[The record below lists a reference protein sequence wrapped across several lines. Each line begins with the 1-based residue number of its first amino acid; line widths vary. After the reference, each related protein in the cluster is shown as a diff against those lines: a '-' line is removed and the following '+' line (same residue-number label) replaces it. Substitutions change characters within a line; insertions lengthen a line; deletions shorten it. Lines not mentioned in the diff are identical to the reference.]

1 MTLISREILQRA
13 LRWSKKRKILTSLFA
28 VYIFAVLWL
37 TLIDRQWG
45 ERQAEL
51 VPFWEVRNLLEN
63 ISIKYLRDFWLVQIF
78 GNIAMFIPLG
88 VLSPYLLNI
97 TKFKSVFL
105 ISLAFSAGIE
115 ITQYITGRGLC
126 EFDDVFNNTLGACV
140 GYTSWRL
147 KMKYNKKYK
156 NEQSPW

>member
-1 MTLISREILQRA
+1 MGRTSGGTYA
-13 LRWSKKRKILTSLFA
+13 LLGGAKPF
-28 VYIFAVLWL
+28 
-37 TLIDRQWG
+37 G
-45 ERQAEL
+45 EHKHQVSAGFL
-51 VPFWEVRNLLEN
+51 A
-63 ISIKYLRDFWLVQIF
+63 VQIF

-88 VLSPYLLNI
+88 VLLPYLLNV

-105 ISLAFSAGIE
+105 MSLAFSAGIE

-140 GYTSWRL
+140 GFTSWRL
-147 KMKYNKKYK
+147 KMRYNKKYK

>member
-13 LRWSKKRKILTSLFA
+13 LRWSKKRKILTALFA

-37 TLIDRQWG
+37 TLLDRQWG

-88 VLSPYLLNI
+88 VLLPYLLNV
-97 TKFKSVFL
+97 TKFKKVFL
-105 ISLAFSAGIE
+105 
-115 ITQYITGRGLC
+115 
-126 EFDDVFNNTLGACV
+126 DVFNNTLGACV
-140 GYTSWRL
+140 GFTSWRL
-147 KMKYNKKYK
+147 KMRYNKKYK

>member
-28 VYIFAVLWL
+28 VYIFAVLWF

-51 VPFWEVRNLLEN
+51 VPFWEARNLLEN

-88 VLSPYLLNI
+88 VLLPYLLNV
-97 TKFKSVFL
+97 TKFKIVFL

-126 EFDDVFNNTLGACV
+126 EFNDVFNNTLGACV
-140 GYTSWRL
+140 GFTSWRL
-147 KMKYNKKYK
+147 KMRYNKKYK

>member
-13 LRWSKKRKILTSLFA
+13 LQWSKKRKILTALFA

-37 TLIDRQWG
+37 TLLDRQWG

-51 VPFWEVRNLLEN
+51 MPFWEVQNLFEN
-63 ISIKYLRDFWLVQIF
+63 IGDEYLRKFWLGQIF
-78 GNIAMFIPLG
+78 GNIAMFIPFG
-88 VLSPYLLNI
+88 VLLPYLCGI
-97 TKFKSVFL
+97 TKFRRVFL
-105 ISLAFSAGIE
+105 MALVFSAGIE

-140 GYTSWRL
+140 GYTAWRL
-147 KMKYNKKYK
+147 KMRYNEKYK

>member
-13 LRWSKKRKILTSLFA
+13 LRWSKKRKILTALFA

-45 ERQAEL
+45 KRQAEL
-51 VPFWEVRNLLEN
+51 MPFWEVRNLLEN

-88 VLSPYLLNI
+88 VLLPYLCGI
-97 TKFKSVFL
+97 TKFKKVFL
-105 ISLAFSAGIE
+105 MSLAFSAGIE

-140 GYTSWRL
+140 GYKSWRL
-147 KMKYNKKYK
+147 KMRYNKKYK

>member
-13 LRWSKKRKILTSLFA
+13 LRWSKKRKALTALFS

-37 TLIDRQWG
+37 TLLDRQWG
-45 ERQAEL
+45 KRQAEL
-51 VPFWEVRNLLEN
+51 MPFWEVQNLMEN

-88 VLSPYLLNI
+88 VLLPYLCGI

-105 ISLAFSAGIE
+105 MSLAFSAGIE

-126 EFDDVFNNTLGACV
+126 EFDDVFNNTLGAFV
-140 GYTSWRL
+140 GFTSWRL
-147 KMKYNKKYK
+147 KMRYNKKYK

>member
-1 MTLISREILQRA
+1 MTLISREILQRV

-37 TLIDRQWG
+37 TLSDRQWG
-45 ERQAEL
+45 KRQAEL
-51 VPFWEVRNLLEN
+51 VPFWEVVNLFEN

-88 VLSPYLLNI
+88 VLLPYLCGI
-97 TKFKSVFL
+97 TKFKKVFL
-105 ISLAFSAGIE
+105 MSLAFSAGIE

-140 GYTSWRL
+140 GFTSWRL
-147 KMKYNKKYK
+147 KMRYNKKYK

>member
-37 TLIDRQWG
+37 TLLDRQWG

-88 VLSPYLLNI
+88 VLLPYLCGI

-105 ISLAFSAGIE
+105 MSLAFSAGIE
-115 ITQYITGRGLC
+115 ITQYITAEGFVNLMMFSTTLLGLAWGSH
-126 EFDDVFNNTLGACV
+126 LGV
-140 GYTSWRL
+140 
-147 KMKYNKKYK
+147 
-156 NEQSPW
+156 

>member
-13 LRWSKKRKILTSLFA
+13 LRWSKKRKILTALFA

-45 ERQAEL
+45 KRQAEL

-88 VLSPYLLNI
+88 VLLPYLCGI

-105 ISLAFSAGIE
+105 MSLAF
-115 ITQYITGRGLC
+115 
-126 EFDDVFNNTLGACV
+126 
-140 GYTSWRL
+140 
-147 KMKYNKKYK
+147 
-156 NEQSPW
+156 

>member
-1 MTLISREILQRA
+1 MTLISREILQRV

-37 TLIDRQWG
+37 TLLDRQWG

-51 VPFWEVRNLLEN
+51 MPFWEVRNLLEN

-88 VLSPYLLNI
+88 VLLPYLCGI
-97 TKFKSVFL
+97 TKFKK
-105 ISLAFSAGIE
+105 
-115 ITQYITGRGLC
+115 
-126 EFDDVFNNTLGACV
+126 DVFNNTLGACV
-140 GYTSWRL
+140 GFTSWRL
-147 KMKYNKKYK
+147 KMRYNKKYK

>member
-37 TLIDRQWG
+37 TLLDRQWG
-45 ERQAEL
+45 ERRAEL
-51 VPFWEVRNLLEN
+51 VP
-63 ISIKYLRDFWLVQIF
+63 IKYLRDFWLVQIF

-88 VLSPYLLNI
+88 VLLPYLLNV
-97 TKFKSVFL
+97 TKFKKVFL
-105 ISLAFSAGIE
+105 MSIAFSAGIE

-140 GYTSWRL
+140 GFTSWRL
-147 KMKYNKKYK
+147 KMRYNKKYK

>member
-13 LRWSKKRKILTSLFA
+13 LRWSKKRKVLTALFSA
-28 VYIFAVLWL
+28 YIFAVLWL

-51 VPFWEVRNLLEN
+51 MPFWEVRNLMVN
-63 ISIKYLRDFWLVQIF
+63 ISNKYLREFWLVQIF
-78 GNIAMFIPLG
+78 GNIAMFIN
-88 VLSPYLLNI
+88 VTN
-97 TKFKSVFL
+97 FKSVFL
-105 ISLAFSAGIE
+105 ISIAFSAGIE
-115 ITQYITGRGLC
+115 ITQYVTGRGLC

-140 GYTSWRL
+140 GYMSWRL
-147 KMKYNKKYK
+147 KMRYNKKYK

>member
-13 LRWSKKRKILTSLFA
+13 LQWSKKRKILTALFA

-37 TLIDRQWG
+37 TLLDRHWG

-51 VPFWEVRNLLEN
+51 MPFWEVRNLLEN
-63 ISIKYLRDFWLVQIF
+63 ISNKYLRDFWLVQIF

-88 VLSPYLLNI
+88 VLLPYLLNV
-97 TKFKSVFL
+97 TNFKSVFL

-126 EFDDVFNNTLGACV
+126 EFDDVFNNTFGACL
-140 GYTSWRL
+140 GYMSWRL
-147 KMKYNKKYK
+147 KMRYNEKYK

>member
-45 ERQAEL
+45 KRQAEL
-51 VPFWEVRNLLEN
+51 MPFWEVRNLLEN

-88 VLSPYLLNI
+88 VLLPYLLNV
-97 TKFKSVFL
+97 TK
-105 ISLAFSAGIE
+105 
-115 ITQYITGRGLC
+115 YITGRGLC
-126 EFDDVFNNTLGACV
+126 EFDDVFNNTLGAFV
-140 GYTSWRL
+140 GFTSWRL
-147 KMKYNKKYK
+147 KMRYNKKYK

>member
-1 MTLISREILQRA
+1 MTLISREILQRV

-37 TLIDRQWG
+37 TLLDRQWG

-51 VPFWEVRNLLEN
+51 MPFWEVRNLLEN

-88 VLSPYLLNI
+88 DWLRTSRSGVRVPSGAPI
-97 TKFKSVFL
+97 IFDTHKGKS
-105 ISLAFSAGIE
+105 
-115 ITQYITGRGLC
+115 TG
-126 EFDDVFNNTLGACV
+126 
-140 GYTSWRL
+140 
-147 KMKYNKKYK
+147 YK
-156 NEQSPW
+156 NVDFPQQVSLSILAEHI

>member
-1 MTLISREILQRA
+1 M
-13 LRWSKKRKILTSLFA
+13 
-28 VYIFAVLWL
+28 YIFAVLWL

-51 VPFWEVRNLLEN
+51 MPSGRCETFGEHTS
-63 ISIKYLRDFWLVQIF
+63 SICGILAGTDFRKHCNVYT
-78 GNIAMFIPLG
+78 LG
-88 VLSPYLLNI
+88 VLSPYLLNV
-97 TKFKSVFL
+97 TKFKKVFL
-105 ISLAFSAGIE
+105 MSLAFSAGIE

-140 GYTSWRL
+140 GFTSWRL
-147 KMKYNKKYK
+147 KMRYNKKYK

>member
-28 VYIFAVLWL
+28 VYIFAVFWL
-37 TLIDRQWG
+37 TLLDRQWG
-45 ERQAEL
+45 KRQAEL

-88 VLSPYLLNI
+88 VLLPYLLNV

-105 ISLAFSAGIE
+105 MSLAFSA
-115 ITQYITGRGLC
+115 GRGLC